1 MNRIVH
7 IGDRAVIPLSWFFTA
22 TGILVGLIVPPVL
35 AYASLKHRVGNN
47 TQRIVQMERD
57 SRYAAEDAAWVRGH
71 FDKGFSNV
79 QRERRQREVHER
91 FLGNRADDE

>member
-1 MNRIVH
+1 MKLVH
-7 IGDRAVIPLSWFFTA
+7 IGDKAVIPLSWFFTA
-22 TGILVGLIVPPVL
+22 VGIIVGMIVPPVL
-35 AYASLKHRVGNN
+35 AYANLKNRVASN
-47 TQRIVQMERD
+47 TARISSVERD

-71 FDKGFSNV
+71 FDKGFSSI